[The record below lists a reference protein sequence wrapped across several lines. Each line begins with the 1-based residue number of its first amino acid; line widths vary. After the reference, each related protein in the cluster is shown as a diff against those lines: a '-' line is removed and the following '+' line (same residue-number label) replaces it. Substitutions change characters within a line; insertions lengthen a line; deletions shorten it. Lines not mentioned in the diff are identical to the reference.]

1 MTYKANHK
9 RYNEMQ
15 YRNCGSSGLKL
26 PLISLGLWHN
36 FGGKTINPESK
47 KVLFK
52 AFDLGITHFDL
63 ANNYGPPYGSAET
76 NFGKVMKSDLKKYRD
91 ELIISSKAGYDMW
104 EGPYGEWG
112 SKKHIVASCDQSLKR
127 MCVDYFDIFYSHRFD
142 PNTPLEETADALES
156 IYRSGKAQYIGVS
169 SYSSKKTNQMFEILK
184 SRNIKILI
192 HQPSYSLINRWIEKD
207 LTKTLLKKGIGCIAF
222 SPLAQGML
230 SEKYLKGIPKISRA
244 NQKITSL
251 DKSLITKKNIKM
263 INELNSI
270 AKKRGQ
276 SLSQMALAWTLNNKA
291 VTSALIGVR
300 NLKQLKENVESLKN
314 LNFSKKNY
322 HQLTKKLKMVE
333 LIYGFHLA
341 LINYS
346 IILKSDLYLSVIVRP
361 NPGLLSSK
369 SINPF
374 SGTGSPSKI

>member
-1 MTYKANHK
+1 MTFKALDK
-9 RYNEMQ
+9 RYSEME
-15 YRNCGSSGLKL
+15 YRKCGASGLKL

-63 ANNYGPPYGSAET
+63 ANNYGPPYGSAEA
-76 NFGKVMKSDLKKYRD
+76 NFGKIMKRDLKKYRD

-104 EGPYGEWG
+104 DGPYGEWG
-112 SKKHIVASCDQSLKR
+112 SKKHVIASCDQSLKR
-127 MCVDYFDIFYSHRFD
+127 MNLDYVDIFYSHRFD

-156 IYRSGKAQYIGVS
+156 IYRSGKAQYIGIS
-169 SYSSKKTNQMFEILK
+169 SYSAKQTKKMYEILN

-207 LTKTLLKKGIGCIAF
+207 LTKTLINKGIGCIAF

-230 SEKYLKGIPKISRA
+230 SDKYLKGIPKVSRA

-251 DKSLITKKNIKM
+251 DKKLITSRNITM
-263 INELNSI
+263 IKDLNVI

-276 SLSQMALAWTLNNKA
+276 SLSQMSIAWVLNNKA

-300 NLKQLKENVESLKN
+300 NLKQLKENVDTLKRLDFTN
-314 LNFSKKNY
+314 N
-322 HQLTKKLKMVE
+322 E
-333 LIYGFHLA
+333 LS
-341 LINYS
+341 LINKKAKDGN
-346 IILKSDLYLSVIVRP
+346 INLWLA
-361 NPGLLSSK
+361 SS
-369 SINPF
+369 SH
-374 SGTGSPSKI
+374 

>member
-1 MTYKANHK
+1 MK
-9 RYNEMQ
+9 

-36 FGGKTINPESK
+36 FGGKTINVESK

-76 NFGKVMKSDLKKYRD
+76 NFGKIMKRDLKNYRD
-91 ELIISSKAGYDMW
+91 ELLISSKAGYDMW
-104 EGPYGEWG
+104 DGPYGEWG
-112 SKKHIVASCDQSLKR
+112 SKKHIIASCDQSLKR
-127 MCVDYFDIFYSHRFD
+127 MNLDYVDIFYSHRFD

-169 SYSSKKTNQMFEILK
+169 SYSSKQTKKMYEILK

-207 LTKTLLKKGIGCIAF
+207 LTKTLLNKGIGCIAF

-230 SEKYLKGIPKISRA
+230 SEKYLKGIPKVSRA

-251 DKSLITKKNIKM
+251 LKNLISAKNIRTIKD
-263 INELNSI
+263 LNII
-270 AKKRGQ
+270 ARKRGQ
-276 SLSQMALAWTLNNKA
+276 SLAQMSLAWVLNNKA

-300 NLKQLKENVESLKN
+300 NLKQLNENVASLNN
-314 LNFSKKNY
+314 LDFTKSELTLISKKAREGNIN
-322 HQLTKKLKMVE
+322 LW
-333 LIYGFHLA
+333 LA
-341 LINYS
+341 
-346 IILKSDLYLSVIVRP
+346 
-361 NPGLLSSK
+361 SS
-369 SINPF
+369 NH
-374 SGTGSPSKI
+374 

>member
-1 MTYKANHK
+1 MSYKANDK
-9 RYNEMQ
+9 RYNDME
-15 YRNCGSSGLKL
+15 YRKCGSSGLKL

-63 ANNYGPPYGSAET
+63 ANNYGPPYGSAEA
-76 NFGKVMKSDLKKYRD
+76 NFGKIMKNDLNKYRD

-104 EGPYGEWG
+104 RGPYGEWG
-112 SKKHIVASCDQSLKR
+112 SKKHVIASCDQSLKR
-127 MCVDYFDIFYSHRFD
+127 MGLEYVDIFYSHRFD

-156 IYRSGKAQYIGVS
+156 IYRSGKAQYIGIS
-169 SYSSKKTNQMFEILK
+169 SYSAKQTKKMFEILI

-192 HQPSYSLINRWIEKD
+192 HQPSFSLINRWIEKD
-207 LTKTLLKKGIGCIAF
+207 LTKTLLNKGIGCIAF

-251 DKSLITKKNIKM
+251 DKKLITNKNIKM
-263 INELNSI
+263 IKELNI
-270 AKKRGQ
+270 LAKKRGQ
-276 SLSQMALAWTLNNKA
+276 SLSQMAIAWALNNKA

-300 NLKQLKENVESLKN
+300 NLKQLRENVDSLNK
-314 LNFSKKNY
+314 LNFTKN
-322 HQLTKKLKMVE
+322 E
-333 LIYGFHLA
+333 LS
-341 LINYS
+341 LINNKAKDGG
-346 IILKSDLYLSVIVRP
+346 INLWLA
-361 NPGLLSSK
+361 SS
-369 SINPF
+369 SH
-374 SGTGSPSKI
+374 